1 MQKVSAMR
9 RITIIDCGTNTF
21 HLLIVKLHGTDPIVL
36 HQEKRVVKIGEGGI
50 NNKKITGEAAQRAI
64 GALQHFKIKID
75 EFHVHEVYAFATSA
89 FRNASN
95 GLQLKR
101 QILKETNID
110 LSIIDGGK
118 EAELI
123 YRGVFSAIDVG
134 TEPVLTIDI
143 GGGSVEIIIAT
154 GTDILWKESFEIG
167 AQRLMDLFHKN
178 DPILET
184 EVGALEDYLGD
195 MLNTLFNASER
206 FKPTTLIGS
215 SGTFDTLS
223 AIYCQLTGLVIT
235 EEQTETPLTISAYR
249 SIHEQLLTK
258 DRAGRLAMPG
268 MIEMRVDMIVVA
280 SCLVD
285 LLLKRIPFQHIRV
298 SKYALKEGALAQI
311 VDGAG
316 LD

>member
-1 MQKVSAMR
+1 MR
-9 RITIIDCGTNTF
+9 NIAIIDCGTNTF
-21 HLLIVKLHGTDPIVL
+21 HLLIVKLQGADPMVL

-50 NNKKITGEAAQRAI
+50 NNKKITKEAQQRAI
-64 GALQHFKIKID
+64 DALQHFKIKID
-75 EFHVHEVYAFATSA
+75 ELRVDKVYAFATSA

-95 GLQLKR
+95 GLQLKK

-123 YRGVFSAIDVG
+123 YRGVFSAMEVG

-143 GGGSVEIIIAT
+143 GGGSVEFIIAT
-154 GTDILWKESFEIG
+154 GTEILWKKSFEIG
-167 AQRLMDLFHKN
+167 AQRLMDLFHKH

-184 EVGALEDYLGD
+184 EVDALESYLGD
-195 MLNTLFNASER
+195 TLGALFEASER
-206 FKPTTLIGS
+206 FQPNTLIGS

-223 AIYCQLTGLVIT
+223 AIYCQVASLVIT
-235 EEQTETPLTISAYR
+235 EEQTETPLTIPAYHR
-249 SIHEQLLTK
+249 IHEQLITK
-258 DRAGRLAMPG
+258 GRAGRLAIPG

-285 LLLKRIPFQHIRV
+285 FLLKRISFQRIRV
-298 SKYALKEGALAQI
+298 SKYALKEGVLAQI